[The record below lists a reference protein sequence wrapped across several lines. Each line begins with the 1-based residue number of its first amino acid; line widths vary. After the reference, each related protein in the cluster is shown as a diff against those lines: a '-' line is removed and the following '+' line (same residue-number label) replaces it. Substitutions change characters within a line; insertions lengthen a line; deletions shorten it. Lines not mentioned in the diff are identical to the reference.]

1 MSSPISSP
9 PTSRTLSSLSSCHVG
24 FEIPTCGLS
33 DSLTRFGSLRSGWS
47 LITLLP
53 FTSWPLICYSI
64 RIHRAVRLPTHICS
78 SLSLEKRMKEIK
90 RFEILVLIHPS
101 AWKGYSRKF
110 VCRILDNLQ
119 SRRRHSSSEPQPR
132 RVAWHNILEACIKM
146 RFFGCSTTGEG
157 RRFGTHS

>member
-9 PTSRTLSSLSSCHVG
+9 PTSRTLRSLSSCHVG

-78 SLSLEKRMKEIK
+78 SPSLEKRMKEIK

-101 AWKGYSRKF
+101 AWKGNSRKSIYENLHSPGH
-110 VCRILDNLQ
+110 VGECRASHEL
-119 SRRRHSSSEPQPR
+119 
-132 RVAWHNILEACIKM
+132 V
-146 RFFGCSTTGEG
+146 
-157 RRFGTHS
+157 